1 MSDTQVIIVVC
12 IIALVQGVML
22 FYFMEKCVKQKNQ
35 LKSLRLFLILR
46 CGDLIE
52 RSPKEVNQA
61 IEDIFNQSH
70 ISSNHIEGVEAKGV
84 IIDDPLRPSDQAIED
99 ILKDS

>member
-1 MSDTQVIIVVC
+1 MSQTQAMYIMLVIVGILG
-12 IIALVQGVML
+12 IML
-22 FYFMEKCVKQKNQ
+22 FYFMEKCFKQKNQ